1 MSSISAGT
9 TTGTALVSAGDTTG
23 ELVFK
28 TNGSTTAVTI
38 GTDQSVTLAGAMTAN
53 AISMADNLLTRPILK
68 DYALE
73 GVAIGNTGATRTIDL
88 ESGNFFSATLDQACT
103 FTFSN
108 APASGDFGG
117 FILQLT
123 NGGAYVITWPA
134 SVDWPGGTAPTL
146 TSSGVDQLVFTTAD
160 NGTTWFG
167 FTAGLD
173 IKSP

>member
-9 TTGTALVSAGDTTG
+9 TTGTALVSTGDTTG
-23 ELVFK
+23 ELVLK

-38 GTDQSVTLAGAMTAN
+38 GTDQSTN
-53 AISMADNLLTRPILK
+53 FADNIVQRPTLK
-68 DYALE
+68 DYAVE
-73 GVAIGNTGATRTIDL
+73 GSAIGNTGASRTFDL
-88 ESGNFFSATLDQACT
+88 SVANFFSATLDQACT

-108 APASGDFGG
+108 PPASGDFGA
-117 FILQLT
+117 FVLEPT
-123 NGGAYVITWPA
+123 NGGAFVITFPA

-146 TSSGVDQLVFTTAD
+146 TAAGVDQLVFTTRD
-160 NGTTWFG
+160 GGTTWYG